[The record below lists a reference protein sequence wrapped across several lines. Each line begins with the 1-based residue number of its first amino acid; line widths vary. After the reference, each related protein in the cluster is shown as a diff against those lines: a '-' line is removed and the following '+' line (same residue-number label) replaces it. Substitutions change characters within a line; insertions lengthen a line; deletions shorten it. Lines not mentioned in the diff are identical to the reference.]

1 MSIFSE
7 RLVLKRSEAG
17 YSQKELAEKLGISS
31 ARLSNWEKGT
41 REPDVFFIQKIANIL
56 NTSGDYLIGSGFD
69 ENDQKHAPINI
80 APEALE
86 LARKYDAIGD
96 EHARNVIRTVVNL
109 EYEHH
114 VQPTSLP
121 TSEWLFAHAV
131 NAQPEEDQRHS
142 G

>member
-1 MSIFSE
+1 MLHEILTQRRKQLGLSIDELVEKSKLPKGTVSKIMSGITPNPQIES
-7 RLVLKRSEAG
+7 LKSIVYALEMTL
-17 YSQKELAEKLGISS
+17 EDLDEKKSN
-31 ARLSNWEKGT
+31 RLS
-41 REPDVFFIQKIANIL
+41 
-56 NTSGDYLIGSGFD
+56 
-69 ENDQKHAPINI
+69 
-80 APEALE
+80 PEAIDI
-86 LARKYDAIGD
+86 ARKYDAIGD